1 MKSSSIVGK
10 PLKDIKL
17 PKDVSLGAIVKE
29 DKTILSP
36 RGVTVIEPGDI
47 VVMFVPVKS
56 MKKVEE
62 LLSVNLDFF

>member
-1 MKSSSIVGK
+1 MGAVVKENKSIV
-10 PLKDIKL
+10 
-17 PKDVSLGAIVKE
+17 A
-29 DKTILSP
+29 P
-36 RGVTVIEPGDI
+36 RGDTIIEAGDI

>member
-1 MKSSSIVGK
+1 MELENDEKIASIV
-10 PLKDIKL
+10 KDDK
-17 PKDVSLGAIVKE
+17 SIV
-29 DKTILSP
+29 SP
-36 RGVTVIEPGDI
+36 RGGTIIEAGDV